1 MERRIVAQLF
11 DSIDYLSSLGNVKP
25 KEDGSHD
32 HSTPQEVPT
41 GASAAVA
48 EGIIGA
54 ILGGASSKDVVDVQ
68 DAAAEE
74 KPAKSKLVV
83 LIAATNK

>member
-11 DSIDYLSSLGNVKP
+11 DSIDYLSSLGNVKA
-25 KEDGSHD
+25 GHD
-32 HSTPQEVPT
+32 HGSEAQTVPT
-41 GASAAVA
+41 GASTAVA

-54 ILGGASSKDVVDVQ
+54 ILGSSSSKDVVDVQ
-68 DAAAEE
+68 EAAAEG
-74 KPAKSKLVV
+74 KPTKSKLVV